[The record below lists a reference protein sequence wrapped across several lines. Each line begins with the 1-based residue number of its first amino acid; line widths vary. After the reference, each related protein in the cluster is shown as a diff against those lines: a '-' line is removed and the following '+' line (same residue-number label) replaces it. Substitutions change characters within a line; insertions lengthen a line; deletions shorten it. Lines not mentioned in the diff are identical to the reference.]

1 MNTDHFSIVT
11 MTDEQ
16 LCARAAM
23 GDRAAEE
30 ALVLRYARLVRVCS
44 RPFFLAGGDSE
55 DLIQEGML
63 GLLSAIREFRPDR
76 GAQFRTFADL
86 CIRRRIVSA
95 VRAAAG
101 GKHSPLNNYVSLEP
115 SLFLANQDFAPFGTA
130 YPSHRDP
137 EDVIIHQENLS
148 ALQKALKDQL
158 TGLEAQV
165 LDRYLDGASY
175 AEIAEEV
182 HRSTKSVDN
191 AVQRIRKKIAQHI
204 SRGEYSG
211 S

>member
-63 GLLSAIREFRPDR
+63 GLLSAIREFRSDR

-95 VRAAAG
+95 VRAAANTAKSG
-101 GKHSPLNNYVSLEP
+101 DVVLMSP
-115 SLFLANQDFAPFGTA
+115 A
-130 YPSHRDP
+130 
-137 EDVIIHQENLS
+137 S
-148 ALQKALKDQL
+148 AAFDQFKNFM
-158 TGLEAQV
+158 V
-165 LDRYLDGASY
+165 
-175 AEIAEEV
+175 
-182 HRSTKSVDN
+182 
-191 AVQRIRKKIAQHI
+191 
-204 SRGEYSG
+204 RGEFYKKMIREL
-211 S
+211 